1 MLEVLT
7 YHKTAIETDDQYKHK
22 DRDKNKNLGK
32 KASHICQMYRR
43 YHAPSDK
50 HQKEAK
56 GTFLGRGK
64 KSKSFPGVIDIPQ
77 KRMDPSAE
85 PETSFS
91 GLKKKEEVTF
101 SKAQITNLKNQGDW
115 SHHQHQRGGHESSG
129 HRQKTHWRT

>member
-1 MLEVLT
+1 
-7 YHKTAIETDDQYKHK
+7 
-22 DRDKNKNLGK
+22 
-32 KASHICQMYRR
+32 MYRR
-43 YHAPSDK
+43 YHAPSDQ

-56 GTFLGRGK
+56 GTFLGRGTM
-64 KSKSFPGVIDIPQ
+64 SKSFPGMIDIPQ

-101 SKAQITNLKNQGDW
+101 SNAQITNLKNQGDW
-115 SHHQHQRGGHESSG
+115 SYHQHQRGGHESSG

>member
-1 MLEVLT
+1 MI
-7 YHKTAIETDDQYKHK
+7 KTNTKTETKTK
-22 DRDKNKNLGK
+22 TITKTWK

-43 YHAPSDK
+43 YHAPSDQ

-64 KSKSFPGVIDIPQ
+64 KSKSFPGMIDIPQ

-115 SHHQHQRGGHESSG
+115 SYHQHQRGGHESSG

>member
-1 MLEVLT
+1 MVEVLT
-7 YHKTAIETDDQYKHK
+7 YHKTAIETNDQDKHK
-22 DRDKNKNLGK
+22 DRDKNKNLEEGP
-32 KASHICQMYRR
+32 HICQMYRR
-43 YHAPSDK
+43 YHAPSDQ

-64 KSKSFPGVIDIPQ
+64 KSKYFPGMIDIPQ

-91 GLKKKEEVTF
+91 GLKKKEEVTS

-115 SHHQHQRGGHESSG
+115 SHYQYQRGGHESSG